1 MTQNKSKLEL
11 ASLDL
16 FNDVMSSGGFSVT
29 PDLARP
35 TTGYMVSLTGYETVV
50 PLSVINDR
58 IVTDIMYTYDAIV
71 RDLQLTC
78 GNVLYVGVWLDGDT
92 NKVYFDISENV
103 LDLETALAIGKARR
117 QISIFDLV
125 TFYRINIQY

>member
-71 RDLQLTC
+71 RDLQLNC
-78 GNVLYVGVWLDGDT
+78 DNVLYVGVWLDGDT

-125 TFYRINIQY
+125 TFYSINIQY

>member
-71 RDLQLTC
+71 LC
-78 GNVLYVGVWLDGDT
+78 GYKNFFSGV
-92 NKVYFDISENV
+92 
-103 LDLETALAIGKARR
+103 
-117 QISIFDLV
+117 
-125 TFYRINIQY
+125 

>member
-16 FNDVMSSGGFSVT
+16 FNDVMSSGGFSIT

-71 RDLQLTC
+71 RDLQLNC
-78 GNVLYVGVWLDGDT
+78 DNVLYVGVWLDGDT

-125 TFYRINIQY
+125 TFYSINIQY